1 MRCLFSQVLAGFL
14 LVLPASP
21 VFAQAQIADQRLTNS
36 DVEIHL
42 LAAGGAALTTDAH
55 VKLTPIDPGVDRR
68 GRSIGNYIAGDYEGN
83 SRHGVATIDA
93 VDGGDYVL
101 EVTAEGY
108 QTHRERLTVLPGYGR
123 TKAFVKLHLFD
134 GSSDDLELDQPGAPP
149 VAPNARRE
157 LELTLVALGQA
168 KYKDASSHIRNA
180 LKAAP
185 QNPEVHFVAGY
196 VDAQQKDFAGA
207 RQEYEAAVTFFPN
220 HFGAQLALGETLL
233 FDGKSE
239 ESIPHLEKALAVGPN
254 SWRGHWL
261 LAEACLQGSHDME
274 RVRSEAKRAFELGK
288 DKATAALVTLAM
300 ADAVAGQRDAAREEL
315 QAFLHNYPSSQSA
328 DRAKQLLS
336 QLESAASSAMVGLS
350 AKDVDPYDLESVAP
364 DSVPGL
370 PASVDPAVPA
380 VTEDVTCDLPH
391 VLAGAAGRAQEF
403 TQNLERFAAKE
414 LVIHALLDAKGVPK
428 NPKDRTFDY
437 VVSVDRT
444 PAEFIGL
451 NEMRD
456 GSEFL
461 TDYPGELAVEGVP
474 ALGVVFHPKMSGD
487 FKFTCEGLGQRLGQP
502 AWQVRFEQRS
512 DRPARLHSWLV
523 AGKEYPALLKGR
535 AWISSDSYELL
546 HVDVDLIQPILPLRL
561 EYQHMSVDYAP
572 VSFPSKQ
579 SALWLPSNVVVY
591 CKYRGHYFR
600 QEHNF
605 SNFTLYSTG
614 VDEKIGTTI
623 RH

>member
-1 MRCLFSQVLAGFL
+1 MCRRVLQVIAGVVVALA
-14 LVLPASP
+14 ASP
-21 VFAQAQIADQRLTNS
+21 VFAQAQISDLSVSSS
-36 DVEIHL
+36 DVEVHL
-42 LAAGGAALTTDAH
+42 LVSGGAALTTDAH
-55 VKLTPIDPGVDRR
+55 VRLTPISSGSDKL
-68 GRSIGNYIAGDYEGN
+68 GRSVNNYIGGEYEET
-83 SRHGVATIDA
+83 SKHGVATISA
-93 VDGGDYVL
+93 VLGGDYAL
-101 EVTAEGY
+101 EVTAEGF
-108 QTHRERLTVLPGYGR
+108 QTHRERLTVVPGYGR
-123 TKAFVKLHLFD
+123 TKAFVKLHPFD
-134 GSSDDLELDQPGAPP
+134 GSSDDLELEQPGAPP

-157 LELTLVALGQA
+157 LELTLVAIGQA
-168 KYKDASSHIRNA
+168 KYKDATNHIRSA
-180 LKAAP
+180 LKADP
-185 QNPEVHFVAGY
+185 QNPEVLFVAGY

-207 RQEYEAAVTFFPN
+207 VQEYEAAVKIFPN
-220 HFGAQLALGETLL
+220 HFAAQMALGETLL
-233 FDGKSE
+233 FDGKAE

-261 LAEACLQGSHDME
+261 LAEACLQGPRDME
-274 RVRSEAKRAFELGK
+274 RARAEAKRAIELGK
-288 DKATAALVTLAM
+288 DRATAALVTIAM
-300 ADAVAGQRDAAREEL
+300 ADAIAGQRNEARDEL

-328 DRAKQLLS
+328 DRAKQLLN
-336 QLESAASSAMVGLS
+336 QLETSSSAMVRLS
-350 AKDVDPYDLESVAP
+350 ATDVDPYDLESVAP
-364 DSVPGL
+364 DAVPGL
-370 PASVDPAVPA
+370 PASVDPAVPTVA
-380 VTEDVTCDLPH
+380 EDVTCDMPH

-414 LVIHALLDAKGVPK
+414 LVVHALLDAKGVPK

-461 TDYPGELAVEGVP
+461 TNYPGELAVEGVP

-502 AWQVRFEQRS
+502 AWQVRFEQRT
-512 DRPARLHSWLV
+512 DRPARLHSWVV

-546 HVDVDLIQPILPLRL
+546 HVDVDLVQPILPLRL

-572 VSFPSKQ
+572 VSFPDKR

-600 QEHNF
+600 QEHNYTD
-605 SNFTLYSTG
+605 FTLYSTG